1 MPVALSRAD
10 VVRLRL
16 HAQGLAGDPLP
27 SAVAVAERML
37 AVQAQDYQA
46 GQWALGVRSPG
57 ATLADVQAAVSAG
70 EIVRSWPMR
79 GTLHFVPA
87 GELGWMQGLT
97 TPRLLAKT
105 RTINERLGLDLPV
118 LERARE
124 AAITALT
131 GQKQL
136 SRAEFMT
143 MLQAS
148 ALPTEGQRGYH
159 TIAHLALTGTLCWGR
174 QVGTQQGLVLLDEW
188 VPTPRRLERDEALG
202 EFVYRY
208 FLGHGPAT
216 LVDFAWWS
224 QLTVADAKT
233 GLAVARRRLT
243 EVQVDGAA
251 HFLAAE
257 TADAAVVATGR
268 RQHTPVLALPG
279 FDEYLLGYRDRS
291 HVIAAADLTRVVPG
305 LNGIFLPLV
314 VTDGRIVGTWR
325 KKIAT
330 SGLTAAATLFEA
342 PATTTAQAR
351 ADKTQ
356 RGFARAASHYARFL
370 GVKHRPIAKPAVSA
384 SA

>member
-1 MPVALSRAD
+1 MPAAASRAD

-16 HAQGLAGDPLP
+16 QAQGLAGVPLP
-27 SAVAVAERML
+27 GAVAVAERML
-37 AVQAQDYQA
+37 AVQAQDYPA

-57 ATLADVQAAVSAG
+57 TTIHDLQAVISTG

-87 GELGWMQGLT
+87 RELGWMQGLT

-105 RTINERLGLDLPV
+105 RTINERLGLGPAV

-124 AAITALT
+124 AAIAALT
-131 GQKQL
+131 GHKQL
-136 SRAEFMT
+136 SRAEFMA
-143 MLQAS
+143 MLHAAGLS
-148 ALPTEGQRGYH
+148 TEGQRGYH

-188 VPTPRRLERDEALG
+188 VPHPRRLERDEALG

-224 QLTVADAKT
+224 QLTVADAKI
-233 GLAVARRRLT
+233 GLAVALDRLI

-251 HFLAAE
+251 YFMADE
-257 TADAAVVATGR
+257 TADALP
-268 RQHTPVLALPG
+268 QHTPVLALPG

-291 HVIAAADLTRVVPG
+291 HVISADELVRVVPG
-305 LNGIFLPLV
+305 LNGIFLPLM
-314 VTDGRIVGTWR
+314 VTNGRVVGTWR
-325 KKIAT
+325 KKIAA
-330 SGLTAAATLFEA
+330 SGLTTEAALFEDPATAAART
-342 PATTTAQAR
+342 R
-351 ADKTQ
+351 AAKTR
-356 RGFARAASHYARFL
+356 RGFGRAAQDYARFL
-370 GVKHRPIAKPAVSA
+370 GVPNRYTVKADAPA

>member
-1 MPVALSRAD
+1 MPADLSRAD

-16 HAQGLAGDPLP
+16 GAQGLAGQPLADAI
-27 SAVAVAERML
+27 AVTERML
-37 AVQAQDYQA
+37 AVQAQDYPA
-46 GQWALGVRSPG
+46 GQWALGVRSPS
-57 ATLADVQAAVSAG
+57 TTRSQLQASVSAG

-87 GELGWMQGLT
+87 RELGWMQGLT
-97 TPRLLAKT
+97 TPRRLKKT
-105 RTINERLGLDLPV
+105 RTINERLGLDATV

-124 AAITALT
+124 AAIAALT

-143 MLQAS
+143 MLQAAGLS
-148 ALPTEGQRGYH
+148 TEGQRGYH

-174 QVGTQQGLVLLDEW
+174 QIGTQQGLVLLDEW
-188 VPTPRRLERDEALG
+188 VPNPRRLERDEALG

-233 GLAVARRRLT
+233 GLAVARERLT
-243 EVQVDGAA
+243 EVQVDGVA
-251 HFLAAE
+251 HFLSDE
-257 TADAAVVATGR
+257 TADAGVPAGL

-279 FDEYLLGYRDRS
+279 FDEYLLGYRDRT
-291 HVIAAADLTRVVPG
+291 HVVSAENLLRVVPG

-314 VTDGRIVGTWR
+314 VTNGQIVGTWR
-325 KKIAT
+325 KKIAA
-330 SGLTAAATLFEA
+330 SGVTCEASLFEEPGTAAART
-342 PATTTAQAR
+342 R
-351 ADKTQ
+351 AEKTQ
-356 RGFARAASHYARFL
+356 RDFERAVADYARFL
-370 GVKHRPIAKPAVSA
+370 ELPVRPEPTPNR
-384 SA
+384 

>member
-1 MPVALSRAD
+1 MPAAASRAD

-16 HAQGLAGDPLP
+16 QAQGLAGVTLP
-27 SAVAVAERML
+27 GAVAVAERML
-37 AVQAQDYQA
+37 AVQAQDYPA

-57 ATLADVQAAVSAG
+57 TTLDDVQAVISAG

-87 GELGWMQGLT
+87 RELGWMQGLT

-105 RTINERLGLDLPV
+105 RTINERSGLDTVV

-124 AAITALT
+124 AAINALT
-131 GQKQL
+131 GHKQL
-136 SRAEFMT
+136 SRAEFME
-143 MLQAS
+143 MLRAAGLS
-148 ALPTEGQRGYH
+148 TEGQRGYH

-188 VPTPRRLERDEALG
+188 VPNPRRLEHDEALG
-202 EFVYRY
+202 ELVYRY

-224 QLTVADAKT
+224 QLTVADSKT
-233 GLAVARRRLT
+233 GLAVARNRLT

-251 HFLAAE
+251 YFMAAE
-257 TADAAVVATGR
+257 TADAAP
-268 RQHTPVLALPG
+268 QHTPVLALPG

-291 HVIAAADLTRVVPG
+291 HVISTDELVRVVPG

-314 VTDGRIVGTWR
+314 VTNGRVVGTWR
-325 KKIAT
+325 KKIVA
-330 SGLTAAATLFEA
+330 SGLTTEAALFEDAATAAART
-342 PATTTAQAR
+342 R
-351 ADKTQ
+351 AAKTQ
-356 RGFARAASHYARFL
+356 RSFGLAVQGYARFL
-370 GVKHRPIAKPAVSA
+370 GVPIRQTVKADAPA

>member
-1 MPVALSRAD
+1 MPAALSRAD

-16 HAQGLAGDPLP
+16 GAQGLAGQPLADAI
-27 SAVAVAERML
+27 AVTERML
-37 AVQAQDYQA
+37 AVQAQDYPA

-57 ATLADVQAAVSAG
+57 TTRSQLQASVSAG

-87 GELGWMQGLT
+87 RELGWMQGLT
-97 TPRLLAKT
+97 TPRRLKKT
-105 RTINERLGLDLPV
+105 RTINERLGLDATV

-124 AAITALT
+124 AAIAALT

-143 MLQAS
+143 MLQAAGLS
-148 ALPTEGQRGYH
+148 TEGQRGYH

-174 QVGTQQGLVLLDEW
+174 QIGTQQGLVLLDEW
-188 VPTPRRLERDEALG
+188 VPNPRRLERDEALG

-233 GLAVARRRLT
+233 GLAVARERLT
-243 EVQVDGAA
+243 EVQVDGVA
-251 HFLAAE
+251 HFLSDE
-257 TADAAVVATGR
+257 TADAGVPAGL

-279 FDEYLLGYRDRS
+279 FDEYLLGYRDRT
-291 HVIAAADLTRVVPG
+291 HVVSAENLLRVVPG

-314 VTDGRIVGTWR
+314 VTNGQIVGTWR
-325 KKIAT
+325 KKIAA
-330 SGLTAAATLFEA
+330 SGVTCEASLFEEPGTAAARTRAEKTHRAFE
-342 PATTTAQAR
+342 R
-351 ADKTQ
+351 AVAD
-356 RGFARAASHYARFL
+356 YARFL
-370 GVKHRPIAKPAVSA
+370 ELPVRPEPTPNR
-384 SA
+384 